1 MNSAAPSAPRKEAR
15 GISPAAQ
22 GARDTASSAANP
34 APALT
39 PMMLGAA
46 RGFPNTPWM
55 MVPAAAS
62 AAPARRQPQV
72 RGRRA

>member
-39 PMMLGAA
+39 PMTLGLAMA
-46 RGFPNTPWM
+46 LFST
-55 MVPAAAS
+55 A
-62 AAPARRQPQV
+62 
-72 RGRRA
+72 